1 VAVVAWIAA
10 GSFVGSMLL
19 LVAYFRTERTWLGWA
34 ESLAFL
40 LLYISLGVLIV
51 GVHGEF
57 VESVP
62 AVVWAATIV
71 GVVGAAVALSAE
83 TATLF
88 LDVPFGRV
96 AIPVT
101 AAFGGILLWMGGIS
115 VAGLIGETLP
125 TGLGWL
131 GVGMV
136 ALTVVLIGV
145 MSRDPAL
152 LRSERVPTPGELA
165 MAAVPFLAIAC
176 WLVWFGAVL

>member
-1 VAVVAWIAA
+1 MAVVAWIAA
-10 GSFVGSMLL
+10 GSFAGSMLL
-19 LVAYFRTERTWLGWA
+19 LVAYERTKRSWLGWA

-51 GVHGEF
+51 GVHDDF
-57 VESVP
+57 VEAAP

-88 LDVPFGRV
+88 LDVPFRRV

-136 ALTVVLIGV
+136 ALTVVLMGV

-165 MAAVPFLAIAC
+165 VAAVPFLAILS
-176 WLVWFGAVL
+176 WLVWLGAVL